1 MALKQLPKLRG
12 CMAHCT
18 AILSD
23 RDEQTMKSLG
33 IDVTS
38 NPEFS
43 TNNLYSN

>member
-1 MALKQLPKLRG
+1 MS
-12 CMAHCT
+12 HCT

-23 RDEQTMKSLG
+23 GDGQTIKSLG